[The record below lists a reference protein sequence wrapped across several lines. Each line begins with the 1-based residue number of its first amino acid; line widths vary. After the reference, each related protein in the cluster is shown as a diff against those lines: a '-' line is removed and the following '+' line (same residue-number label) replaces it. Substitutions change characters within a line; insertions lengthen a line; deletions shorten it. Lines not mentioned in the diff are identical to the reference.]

1 LRRKLLLRVQGNYL
15 EATSIQ
21 ADWEACQKGAIWA
34 PFPAPPFE
42 LDKYRF
48 DDLVRT
54 RSRRYVSLDP
64 SPMASIIR
72 SD

>member
-48 DDLVRT
+48 GVLRGLVGVDGGR
-54 RSRRYVSLDP
+54 
-64 SPMASIIR
+64 
-72 SD
+72 